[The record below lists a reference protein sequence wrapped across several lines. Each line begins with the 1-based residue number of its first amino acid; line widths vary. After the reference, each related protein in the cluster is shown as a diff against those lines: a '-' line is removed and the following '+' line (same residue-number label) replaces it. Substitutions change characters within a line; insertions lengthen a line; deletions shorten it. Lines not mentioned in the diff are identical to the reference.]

1 MAKSA
6 KLRLQSCDC
15 KAATAKLRLLDA
27 LEAIASINSFIGSL
41 PLEDFLA
48 NAMVQAAVLFKL
60 GVIGEALNKAA
71 ELDDSLREAI
81 PDLGKI
87 IGMRNRIVHAYDQ
100 IDFEILW
107 DAIHSDLP
115 DLKIRLEN

>member
-1 MAKSA
+1 VAK
-6 KLRLQSCDC
+6 
-15 KAATAKLRLLDA
+15 TAKLRLLDA
-27 LEAIASINSFIGSL
+27 PEAIASINSFISSL
-41 PLEDFLA
+41 SLDDFLA

-71 ELDDSLREAI
+71 ELDDSLRKAI
-81 PDLGKI
+81 PDLGTI

-115 DLKIRLEN
+115 DLKIRLEKCLTKGESA

>member
-1 MAKSA
+1 MAKTS
-6 KLRLQSCDC
+6 
-15 KAATAKLRLLDA
+15 KLRLLDA
-27 LEAIASINSFIGSL
+27 LEAIASINRFMVSL
-41 PLEDFLA
+41 SLDDFLA
-48 NAMVQAAVLFKL
+48 NEMVQAAVLFKL

-100 IDFEILW
+100 SDFESLW

-115 DLKIRLEN
+115 DLKIRLENYMAEGESV

>member
-1 MAKSA
+1 MAK
-6 KLRLQSCDC
+6 
-15 KAATAKLRLLDA
+15 TAKLRLLDA
-27 LEAIASINSFIGSL
+27 LEAIASINSFIGFLSL
-41 PLEDFLA
+41 DDFLV
-48 NAMVQAAVLFKL
+48 NPMVQAAVLFKL

-71 ELDDSLREAI
+71 ELDESLREAI

-87 IGMRNRIVHAYDQ
+87 IGMRNRIVHSYDQ

-115 DLKIRLEN
+115 DLKIRLEKYMAEGERV

>member
-1 MAKSA
+1 MAK
-6 KLRLQSCDC
+6 
-15 KAATAKLRLLDA
+15 TAKLRLLDA

-48 NAMVQAAVLFKL
+48 NAMVQAA
-60 GVIGEALNKAA
+60 
-71 ELDDSLREAI
+71 
-81 PDLGKI
+81 

-115 DLKIRLEN
+115 DLKIRLENYLAEGESV

>member
-1 MAKSA
+1 MAK
-6 KLRLQSCDC
+6 
-15 KAATAKLRLLDA
+15 TAKLRLLDA

-41 PLEDFLA
+41 SLDDFLV
-48 NAMVQAAVLFKL
+48 NPMVQAAVLFKL

-87 IGMRNRIVHAYDQ
+87 IGMRNRIVYAYDQ

-115 DLKIRLEN
+115 DLKIRLDKYMAEGERV

>member
-1 MAKSA
+1 MAK
-6 KLRLQSCDC
+6 
-15 KAATAKLRLLDA
+15 TAKLRLLDA

-81 PDLGKI
+81 PDLGNI
-87 IGMRNRIVHAYDQ
+87 IGMRNRIAGEVPGSRRERMTCKHQ
-100 IDFEILW
+100 
-107 DAIHSDLP
+107 
-115 DLKIRLEN
+115 KIAVNLRRLGYEF

>member
-1 MAKSA
+1 MAK
-6 KLRLQSCDC
+6 
-15 KAATAKLRLLDA
+15 TAKLRLLDA

-48 NAMVQAAVLFKL
+48 NDMVQAAVLFKL

-87 IGMRNRIVHAYDQ
+87 VGMRNRIVHAYDQ
-100 IDFEILW
+100 TDFEILW
-107 DAIHSDLP
+107 DTIHSNLS
-115 DLKIRLEN
+115 DLKIRLEKCLAAWESE

>member
-1 MAKSA
+1 MIYNMAK
-6 KLRLQSCDC
+6 
-15 KAATAKLRLLDA
+15 TAKLRLLDA

-48 NAMVQAAVLFKL
+48 NAMVQAA
-60 GVIGEALNKAA
+60 
-71 ELDDSLREAI
+71 
-81 PDLGKI
+81 

-107 DAIHSDLP
+107 DAIHSDLS
-115 DLKIRLEN
+115 DLKIRLESYLAEGENV

>member
-1 MAKSA
+1 MIYNMAK
-6 KLRLQSCDC
+6 
-15 KAATAKLRLLDA
+15 TAKLRLLDA

-48 NAMVQAAVLFKL
+48 NAMVQAA
-60 GVIGEALNKAA
+60 
-71 ELDDSLREAI
+71 
-81 PDLGKI
+81 

-115 DLKIRLEN
+115 DLKIRLENYLAEGENV

>member
-1 MAKSA
+1 MAK
-6 KLRLQSCDC
+6 
-15 KAATAKLRLLDA
+15 TAKLRLLDA
-27 LEAIASINSFIGSL
+27 IEAIASINGFIGSL

-71 ELDDSLREAI
+71 ELDASLREAI

-107 DAIHSDLP
+107 DAIHSHLP
-115 DLKIRLEN
+115 DLKIRLENYLAEGESV

>member
-1 MAKSA
+1 VAK
-6 KLRLQSCDC
+6 
-15 KAATAKLRLLDA
+15 TAKLRLLDA
-27 LEAIASINSFIGSL
+27 PEAIASINSFIGSL
-41 PLEDFLA
+41 PLNDFLA

-71 ELDDSLREAI
+71 ELDDSLRKAI

-87 IGMRNRIVHAYDQ
+87 IGMRSRNVHAYDQ

-115 DLKIRLEN
+115 VLKIRLEKHLTKGESA

>member
-1 MAKSA
+1 MAK
-6 KLRLQSCDC
+6 
-15 KAATAKLRLLDA
+15 TAKLRLLDA

-48 NAMVQAAVLFKL
+48 NAMVQAA
-60 GVIGEALNKAA
+60 
-71 ELDDSLREAI
+71 
-81 PDLGKI
+81 

-107 DAIHSDLP
+107 DAIHSDLS
-115 DLKIRLEN
+115 DLKIRLESYLAEGENV

>member
-1 MAKSA
+1 MAK
-6 KLRLQSCDC
+6 
-15 KAATAKLRLLDA
+15 TAKLRLLDA

-41 PLEDFLA
+41 SVDDFLV
-48 NAMVQAAVLFKL
+48 NPMVQAAVLFKL
-60 GVIGEALNKAA
+60 GVIGEVLNKAA

-115 DLKIRLEN
+115 DLKIRLEKYMAEGERV

>member
-1 MAKSA
+1 
-6 KLRLQSCDC
+6 
-15 KAATAKLRLLDA
+15 
-27 LEAIASINSFIGSL
+27 
-41 PLEDFLA
+41 
-48 NAMVQAAVLFKL
+48 MVQAAVLFKL
-60 GVIGEALNKAA
+60 GVIGEALSKAA

-115 DLKIRLEN
+115 DLKIRLENYLAEGERV

>member
-1 MAKSA
+1 MAK
-6 KLRLQSCDC
+6 
-15 KAATAKLRLLDA
+15 TAKLRLLDA

-48 NAMVQAAVLFKL
+48 NAMVQAA
-60 GVIGEALNKAA
+60 
-71 ELDDSLREAI
+71 
-81 PDLGKI
+81 

-107 DAIHSDLP
+107 EAIHSDLP
-115 DLKIRLEN
+115 ELKIRLENYLAEGVSV

>member
-1 MAKSA
+1 MAK
-6 KLRLQSCDC
+6 
-15 KAATAKLRLLDA
+15 TAKLRLHDA

-48 NAMVQAAVLFKL
+48 NDMVQAAVLFKL

-87 IGMRNRIVHAYDQ
+87 VGMRNRIVHAYDQ
-100 IDFEILW
+100 TDFEILW
-107 DAIHSDLP
+107 DTIHSNLS
-115 DLKIRLEN
+115 DLKIRLEKCLAAWESE

>member
-1 MAKSA
+1 VAK
-6 KLRLQSCDC
+6 
-15 KAATAKLRLLDA
+15 TAKLRLLDA

-41 PLEDFLA
+41 SVDDFLV
-48 NAMVQAAVLFKL
+48 NPMVQAAVLFKL
-60 GVIGEALNKAA
+60 GVIGEVLNKAA

-115 DLKIRLEN
+115 DLKIRLEKYMAEGERV

>member
-1 MAKSA
+1 MAK
-6 KLRLQSCDC
+6 
-15 KAATAKLRLLDA
+15 TAKLRLHDA

-48 NAMVQAAVLFKL
+48 NDMVQAAVLFKL

-87 IGMRNRIVHAYDQ
+87 VGMRNRIVHAYDQ
-100 IDFEILW
+100 TDFEILW
-107 DAIHSDLP
+107 DTIHSNLS
-115 DLKIRLEN
+115 DLKIRLEKCLAAWDSE

>member
-1 MAKSA
+1 MAKTS
-6 KLRLQSCDC
+6 
-15 KAATAKLRLLDA
+15 KLRLLDA
-27 LEAIASINSFIGSL
+27 LEAIASINRFMVSL
-41 PLEDFLA
+41 SLDDFLA
-48 NAMVQAAVLFKL
+48 NEMVQAAVLFKL
-60 GVIGEALNKAA
+60 GIIGEALNKAA

-115 DLKIRLEN
+115 DLKIRLENYMAEGESV

>member
-1 MAKSA
+1 MAK
-6 KLRLQSCDC
+6 
-15 KAATAKLRLLDA
+15 TAKLRLLDA

-41 PLEDFLA
+41 PLEEFLA
-48 NAMVQAAVLFKL
+48 NEMVQAAVLFKP

-81 PDLGKI
+81 SDLGKI

-107 DAIHSDLP
+107 ETIHSDLP
-115 DLKIRLEN
+115 ELKIRLENYLAEGVSV